1 MSANWLPCEPI
12 PEWQTGPIPNAV
24 MLRHREALR
33 ADPLAKMTAV
43 FGKPVFGKP
52 VIDRLVGSLSVQ
64 RFAGG
69 MSQPFDLVLD
79 HQFSALQLNN
89 LQVVC

>member
-1 MSANWLPCEPI
+1 MSANWRGCERI
-12 PEWQTGPIPNAV
+12 
-24 MLRHREALR
+24 LRAADRLDIKPAQYRTLIVRQRVALG
-33 ADPLAKMTAV
+33 ADPLADDDSGIWEAGNRLAV
-43 FGKPVFGKP
+43 C
-52 VIDRLVGSLSVQ
+52 SLSVQ

-79 HQFSALQLNN
+79 HQFSALQLKN

>member
-1 MSANWLPCEPI
+1 
-12 PEWQTGPIPNAV
+12 
-24 MLRHREALR
+24 
-33 ADPLAKMTAV
+33 MTAV
-43 FGKPVFGKP
+43 FGKPV
-52 VIDRLVGSLSVQ
+52 LAWLMGSLSVQ

-89 LQVVC
+89 LQVVS

>member
-12 PEWQTGPIPNAV
+12 PEWQTGSIPDAV

-33 ADPLAKMTAV
+33 ADPLADDDSSIWGV
-43 FGKPVFGKP
+43 CN
-52 VIDRLVGSLSVQ
+52 RLAVGSLSVQ

-69 MSQPFDLVLD
+69 MS
-79 HQFSALQLNN
+79 
-89 LQVVC
+89 